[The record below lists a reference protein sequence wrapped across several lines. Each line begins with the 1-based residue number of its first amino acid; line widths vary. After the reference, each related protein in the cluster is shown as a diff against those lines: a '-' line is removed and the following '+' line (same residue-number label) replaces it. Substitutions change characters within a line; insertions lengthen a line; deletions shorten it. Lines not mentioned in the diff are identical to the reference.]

1 MGWGQNPTRTQTQIH
16 GMKGEA
22 AVEQIEKGSRSRVL
36 VTVKVVV
43 EGLVEGMGCVSALGI
58 RG

>member
-1 MGWGQNPTRTQTQIH
+1 
-16 GMKGEA
+16 MKGEA
-22 AVEQIEKGSRSRVL
+22 AVEQIEKGSRSQVL
-36 VTVKVVV
+36 VMAKAVV